1 MSRQNTY
8 YNDLKRL
15 IQEEAAPDI
24 FASKLR
30 KYVERGYNPDYANT
44 RDKVWASVPLSV
56 YAATVQSPYGAS
68 YIRSLLEAGANSS
81 YKAFVPDNKGG
92 YDGTLLILSIQ
103 WANPCAQEAN
113 WVNNTA
119 RVLLKA
125 GADPNGCDSLNRTAL
140 HHAPSPDTVSLLV
153 SYGADIDRCDRFG
166 LTPLYGQIL
175 KSVMPAEPET
185 LEALL
190 KAGADPNA
198 DGKKGS
204 NPTVE
209 GPPFTRLCKLYG
221 SSQTYGGIA
230 YWTRRKE
237 HLRYA
242 MELLLRY
249 GVNIQEGDPLKY
261 IEDSE
266 EKERLEEL
274 YRQCREQEAVV
285 SDWVAAYIR

>member
-8 YNDLKRL
+8 YNDLKKQ

-24 FASKLR
+24 FASNLS
-30 KYVERGYNPDYANT
+30 KYVERGYNPDYVNT
-44 RDKVWASVPLSV
+44 SDKVWASIPLSV

-68 YIRSLLEAGANSS
+68 YMRSLLEAGAKPN

-103 WANPCAQEAN
+103 WANPCAREAN

-175 KSVMPAEPET
+175 RSVMPAEPET

-198 DGKKGS
+198 DGKRCC

-209 GPPFTRLCKLYG
+209 GSPFTRLCKLYG
-221 SSQTYGGIA
+221 SSRTYGDIA

-285 SDWVAAYIR
+285 SDWVSTYIR